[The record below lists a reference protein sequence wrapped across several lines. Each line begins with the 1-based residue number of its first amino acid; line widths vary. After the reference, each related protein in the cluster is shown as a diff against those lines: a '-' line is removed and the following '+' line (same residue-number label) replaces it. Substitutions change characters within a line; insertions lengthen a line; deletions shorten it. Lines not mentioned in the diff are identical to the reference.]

1 MADFLKECQVAEF
14 QDAFTDVADKGGFI
28 ASSQLGAVLRRLGQ
42 NPTDAEIQVSDDS
55 HLSNHTWASSKSPGE
70 GVQFLSQ
77 RGGLDF

>member
-55 HLSNHTWASSKSPGE
+55 HLSNHYLKCEARNLAANYPT
-70 GVQFLSQ
+70 
-77 RGGLDF
+77 

>member
-42 NPTDAEIQVSDDS
+42 NPTDAEIQESD
-55 HLSNHTWASSKSPGE
+55 NK
-70 GVQFLSQ
+70 F
-77 RGGLDF
+77 

>member
-55 HLSNHTWASSKSPGE
+55 HLSNHYLKGDVKCEARNLAANHPP
-70 GVQFLSQ
+70 
-77 RGGLDF
+77 

>member
-55 HLSNHTWASSKSPGE
+55 HFSSVKSLFE
-70 GVQFLSQ
+70 G
-77 RGGLDF
+77 G

>member
-42 NPTDAEIQVSDDS
+42 NPTDAEIQVSDDDS
-55 HLSNHTWASSKSPGE
+55 HLSN
-70 GVQFLSQ
+70 L
-77 RGGLDF
+77 